1 MEKYLV
7 GLVFVCIG
15 LYLFVSFT
23 SFYSFIGIKNLRPPQ
38 HTETTVIEGTGNPVR
53 YVAIGDSL
61 TDGVGVSD
69 YKDTLPYLLANK
81 FANGREIQL
90 INLARAGDT
99 TIDVLDRQL
108 TKAVDS
114 NPDIVTILI
123 GVNDI
128 HQRLTDTQFR
138 DNYNT
143 IVKKLKQTN
152 AKIYAVSIPYIGS
165 DKIVRFPF
173 NILLDNRTTTLNE
186 IIKNIADTNSI
197 QYIDI
202 YSINKSDKFYAE
214 DLFHPSRDGYKEWL
228 EAF

>member
-1 MEKYLV
+1 
-7 GLVFVCIG
+7 
-15 LYLFVSFT
+15 
-23 SFYSFIGIKNLRPPQ
+23 
-38 HTETTVIEGTGNPVR
+38 
-53 YVAIGDSL
+53 VAIGDSL

>member
-7 GLVFVCIG
+7 VIILVCIG
-15 LYLFVSFT
+15 LYLFISFT
-23 SFYSFIGIKNLRPPQ
+23 GFYSFIGIKNLRPPAHQ
-38 HTETTVIEGTGNPVR
+38 ETTIIEGAGTPLK

-61 TDGVGVSD
+61 TDGVGVND
-69 YKDTLPYLLANK
+69 YADTLPYLLANK
-81 FANGREIQL
+81 FAEGRRVEL

-143 IVKKLKQTN
+143 IVRQLKQTN

-173 NILLDNRTTTLNE
+173 NGLLNNRTKEFNK
-186 IIKNIADTNSI
+186 IIKNIAEVNNI
-197 QYIDI
+197 RYVDI
-202 YSINKSDKFYAE
+202 YSLNKSDKFYAE